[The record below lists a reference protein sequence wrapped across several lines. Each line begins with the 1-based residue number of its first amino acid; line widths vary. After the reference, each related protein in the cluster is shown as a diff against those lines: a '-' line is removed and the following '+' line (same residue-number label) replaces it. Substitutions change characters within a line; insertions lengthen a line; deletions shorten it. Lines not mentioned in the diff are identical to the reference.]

1 MRSKLTAVAVGLL
14 LLPLSGA
21 GAQEGEA
28 AAPWFLKFSHGPLD
42 VITIPFRDGS
52 SQTFYYMTFEVENG
66 STVDALLGLHIRAV
80 VTTDGG
86 KKSRT
91 HFASPSPDAE
101 EAIRRITRAADLKNV
116 QEINKHNAAQAQGVL
131 KPGEKL
137 RGVAVLGTFDRE
149 WDTAVLTVS
158 GLEPRAIHC
167 RARKF
172 GDGFTLAHR
181 AYREHNDRVRKAAP
195 EDSGTDVYAIVQH
208 DVHWKMTW
216 LREGDEFEPQMDF
229 SGRVVLEGEGW
240 TVSEDPAP
248 RIVLEKKPPF
258 GKPS

>member
-14 LLPLSGA
+14 LLPLAGA
-21 GAQEGEA
+21 GAAEGDV

-42 VITIPFRDGS
+42 VITIPYRDGS

-66 STVDALLGLHIRAV
+66 STVDAVLGLHIRAV

-116 QEINKHNAAQAQGVL
+116 QEINKHASGVL

-137 RGVAVLGTFDRE
+137 RGVAVFGIFDRE
-149 WDTAVLTVS
+149 WDRAVITVS
-158 GLEPRAIHC
+158 GLEPRGIHC
-167 RARKF
+167 RVRKF
-172 GDGFTLAHR
+172 GDGFTMFHR
-181 AYREHNDRVRKAAP
+181 AYRAHNAAVMQAASQ
-195 EDSGTDVYAIVQH
+195 EDKGTDAYAIVQH
-208 DVHWKMTW
+208 DVLWRMTY
-216 LREGDEFEPQMDF
+216 LREGDEFEPHLDF
-229 SGRVVLEGEGW
+229 AGRVHLDSEEW
-240 TVSEDPAP
+240 IVSEDPAP
-248 RIVLEKKPPF
+248 RIALEKQPPF
-258 GKPS
+258 GKSS